1 MKRDSAVDFH
11 IVEPAHIA
19 IHMRLENWALWANGK
34 PRSIVQPM
42 FQLYRPDAYERESS
56 GIVIDRLDAQKV
68 QKAVSA
74 LPEQHRAAIT
84 WQYVAPCSPI
94 RMARALGET
103 LNGLAELVRRGRTM
117 LNNRGA

>member
-1 MKRDSAVDFH
+1 MKRETVDFH
-11 IVEPAHIA
+11 VVEPAHLA
-19 IHMRLENWALWANGK
+19 IHARLENWAMWANGK

-42 FQLYRPDAYERESS
+42 FMLYRPDAYERESS

-74 LPEQHRAAIT
+74 LPEKHRAAIT

-94 RMARALGET
+94 RMARALGESMS
-103 LNGLAELVRRGRTM
+103 GLCDLISRARTM
-117 LNNRGA
+117 LKNRAI